1 MKSRYRS
8 ECTEWDAQVVTILAN
23 AMIVTGYMVKR
34 KKYTDA
40 IEAIADKYA
49 ELVEDRIE
57 NVYDV
62 EVTRKS
68 TATVVAKSEDEARG
82 KAMTISPL
90 SRWRRQNTKES

>member
-1 MKSRYRS
+1 M
-8 ECTEWDAQVVTILAN
+8 TILAN

-57 NVYDV
+57 KVYDV
-62 EVTRKS
+62 EITRKS
-68 TATVVAKSEDEARG
+68 TATVAAESEDKARS
-82 KAMTISPL
+82 KALDGLDINDGETVDAVV
-90 SRWRRQNTKES
+90 K

>member
-1 MKSRYRS
+1 M
-8 ECTEWDAQVVTILAN
+8 TILAN

-57 NVYDV
+57 KVYDV
-62 EVTRKS
+62 EVTRKF
-68 TATVVAKSEDEARG
+68 TATVAAESEDKARV
-82 KAMTISPL
+82 KALEGLDINDGETVDAVV
-90 SRWRRQNTKES
+90 K

>member
-1 MKSRYRS
+1 M
-8 ECTEWDAQVVTILAN
+8 TILAN

-57 NVYDV
+57 KVYDV
-62 EVTRKS
+62 EVTRKF
-68 TATVVAKSEDEARG
+68 TATVAAESEDKARV
-82 KAMTISPL
+82 KALDGLDINDGETVYAVV
-90 SRWRRQNTKES
+90 K